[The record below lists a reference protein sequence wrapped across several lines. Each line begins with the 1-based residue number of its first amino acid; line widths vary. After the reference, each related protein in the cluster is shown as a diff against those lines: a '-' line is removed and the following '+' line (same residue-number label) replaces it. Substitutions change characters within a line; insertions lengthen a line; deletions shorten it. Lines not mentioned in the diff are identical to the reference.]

1 MTGPELAW
9 RSRDRR
15 PSVAVAIIVLSLV
28 VVIIAERDVHRR
40 PRSQIR
46 GPKLIWRL
54 ANLNA
59 LGALG
64 YLVWGRTQD
73 RSLSAQK

>member
-1 MTGPELAW
+1 MTGPELA
-9 RSRDRR
+9 RGSRDRR
-15 PSVAVAIIVLSLV
+15 PSIAVALIALSLV
-28 VVIIAERDVHRR
+28 VVIAAERDVHRR
-40 PRSQIR
+40 PNSQIR

-59 LGALG
+59 VGALG

-73 RSLSAQK
+73 RSLSPQK